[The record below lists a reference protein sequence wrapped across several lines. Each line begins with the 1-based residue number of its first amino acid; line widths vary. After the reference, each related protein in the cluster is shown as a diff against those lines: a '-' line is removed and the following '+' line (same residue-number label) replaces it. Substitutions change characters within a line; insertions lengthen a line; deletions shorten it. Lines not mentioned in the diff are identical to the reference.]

1 MAKGKTITAKSR
13 EIIAEVFGIEV
24 PAGKEKYLRGA
35 VLQTAGGLFGG
46 QRFLLRDSGNP
57 ELHTP
62 GSREAAAVLEKLGYP
77 VQIRKTRTT
86 GDEYVSLDG
95 SAESARMTA
104 LLDKAADDLRQG
116 KLTAPVREM

>member
-1 MAKGKTITAKSR
+1 MAKAGKTITAKSR

-46 QRFLLRDSGNP
+46 QRFLLRDGGNP
-57 ELHTP
+57 DLHTP

-77 VQIRKTRTT
+77 VQIQNIRAT
-86 GDEYVSLDG
+86 GDEYVYLDE
-95 SAESARMTA
+95 SAENARMAA
-104 LLDKAADDLRQG
+104 LLDRAADDLRKG
-116 KLTAPVREM
+116 KLTAPVR